1 MTLLLVAAG
10 VFVVL
15 LLAVLLVVHAQ
26 ARWQSG
32 TKALCAAQKR
42 ARVPVRPQRVDFGE
56 LHGLPAPVERY
67 FRTVLT
73 EGQPLVS
80 AVQIEQTGTFNTRV
94 GTSRGDEH
102 GEKSWKPFKAKQWVT
117 TQRPSF
123 IWDARIY
130 MAPRIAAFVWDA
142 YLAGEGLLVGKLLGL
157 IKMMAESRT
166 PELAKGELMRF
177 FGEAALYPTALLP
190 SQGVRWEAV
199 DDRSAKAT
207 IRDGEISVTALFRF
221 DQEGFIESFLM
232 DRGRAVAGRTLQ
244 TPWEGH
250 FRSYEH
256 RDWMRIPIE
265 GEVRWVLPDGPHPY
279 WRGRTTK
286 IEYEFAK

>member
-1 MTLLLVAAG
+1 MTVLLAAAG

-15 LLAVLLVVHAQ
+15 LLAVLIVLHAQ

-32 TKALCAAQKR
+32 TKALRLAQER
-42 ARVPVRPQRVDFGE
+42 ARVPVRPKKVDFGE

-67 FRTVLT
+67 FRVVLT

-80 AVQIEQTGTFNTRV
+80 AVRIEQTGTFNARI
-94 GTSRGDEH
+94 GTGSDE
-102 GEKSWKPFKAKQWVT
+102 ERENSWKPFKAKQWVT
-117 TQRPSF
+117 TKRPSF

-157 IKMMAESRT
+157 VRMVAEPRT

-190 SQGVRWEAV
+190 SQGVHWEAV

-207 IRDGEISVTALFRF
+207 MRDGEITLTAVFRF
-221 DQEGFIESFLM
+221 DQDGLIESFLIN
-232 DRGRAVAGRTLQ
+232 RGRLVEGRSVQ
-244 TPWEGH
+244 TPWESH
-250 FRSYEH
+250 FRNYEH

-265 GEVRWVLPDGPHPY
+265 GEVRWIFPDGPHPY

-286 IEYEFAK
+286 IEFEFAK